1 MAAKSSNGKEL
12 ASGLIQ
18 QLNTAMGDRGVW
30 EEHWEDVA
38 KYVLPSYSRS
48 FQSHGLNTPGEKRT
62 EFMYDATA
70 PLALTRFAAV
80 MESILTPR
88 NSRWH
93 RVSPVQRELLKIKR
107 VAEWF
112 DAVTDILFQY
122 RYAPK
127 ANYASQDHEG
137 YMSLGAFG
145 TGALFVD
152 ALVGRDKGLRYRS
165 IHLAEVYFFE
175 NFQGI
180 IDTAMRRFQLTARQA
195 MQMPQWKDTLP
206 SAVRKAYEKNPQQKF
221 WFLHCV
227 KPRHDYDPERM
238 DAKGKVF
245 ASYYVA
251 IDGEVLL
258 SEGGYNTFP
267 YPISRYVVGPGELYG
282 RSPAMLA
289 LPAIKTLNEEK
300 KTFLRQGHRQVDP
313 VLLAHDDGVLDSFDL
328 TPGKVN
334 FGGVNADGKP
344 LVHVLPTGN
353 IAVNDAMMTEEK
365 ATINDA
371 FLVSLF
377 QILTETPEMT
387 ATEVLERTREK
398 GALLSPTAG
407 RQQSEKLGP
416 QIDRE
421 LDVLAEQ
428 RLLPPMPPELIEA
441 GGQYQVEY
449 DSPLSR
455 MQKAEEAAG
464 LMRTVEFALSYMNVT
479 QDPSPLD
486 WIDMDEA
493 MPAAAYINAMPAKWL
508 RSREQVDEIR
518 RGRQQAAAT
527 QQMVDAAPAAA
538 SIVKTL
544 QGGGRGR

>member
-1 MAAKSSNGKEL
+1 
-12 ASGLIQ
+12 
-18 QLNTAMGDRGVW
+18 
-30 EEHWEDVA
+30 
-38 KYVLPSYSRS
+38 
-48 FQSHGLNTPGEKRT
+48 
-62 EFMYDATA
+62 
-70 PLALTRFAAV
+70 
-80 MESILTPR
+80 
-88 NSRWH
+88 
-93 RVSPVQRELLKIKR
+93 
-107 VAEWF
+107 
-112 DAVTDILFQY
+112 
-122 RYAPK
+122 
-127 ANYASQDHEG
+127 
-137 YMSLGAFG
+137 
-145 TGALFVD
+145 
-152 ALVGRDKGLRYRS
+152 
-165 IHLAEVYFFE
+165 
-175 NFQGI
+175 
-180 IDTAMRRFQLTARQA
+180 
-195 MQMPQWKDTLP
+195 
-206 SAVRKAYEKNPQQKF
+206 
-221 WFLHCV
+221 
-227 KPRHDYDPERM
+227 
-238 DAKGKVF
+238 
-245 ASYYVA
+245 
-251 IDGEVLL
+251 
-258 SEGGYNTFP
+258 
-267 YPISRYVVGPGELYG
+267 
-282 RSPAMLA
+282 
-289 LPAIKTLNEEK
+289 
-300 KTFLRQGHRQVDP
+300 
-313 VLLAHDDGVLDSFDL
+313 
-328 TPGKVN
+328 
-334 FGGVNADGKP
+334 
-344 LVHVLPTGN
+344 
-353 IAVNDAMMTEEK
+353 VNDAMMTEEK